1 MYANFA
7 SEVGDAICIIV
18 AGPFI
23 PYPSTYLGKCV
34 FFQFLYNRL
43 RRRHPFSDTSA
54 CLLFTISIC
63 YRCMYANFTSEVGG
77 ALRII
82 MAGHTRVH
90 TCDGGF
96 FQFLCN
102 RIRSYP
108 HITYAWVYTIEDG
121 VFFHY
126 FIYRLR
132 RRHHFQI
139 HIQLPFFYD
148 SLANLLSLFLH
159 LSAYMPEHILVLG

>member
-1 MYANFA
+1 MYYHGRPIYTIPEYIYRKMKASANIYIIEYAEAFIFQIHPLA
-7 SEVGDAICIIV
+7 FYLRFLFVTGACMPISRPKLEVHYVLSWPAI
-18 AGPFI
+18 PEYI
-23 PYPSTYLGKCV
+23 P
-34 FFQFLYNRL
+34 
-43 RRRHPFSDTSA
+43 
-54 CLLFTISIC
+54 
-63 YRCMYANFTSEVGG
+63 
-77 ALRII
+77 
-82 MAGHTRVH
+82 
-90 TCDGGF
+90 DGGF

-159 LSAYMPEHILVLG
+159 SLKKNKLNISEFYKVL